1 LAFLK
6 KFQNSLKK
14 IVLDEDLEDEGFSQ
28 ENISYTEEDLERK
41 FQEGYKAAKK
51 ELEAKEVAEAKKELA
66 AKKVADVKEIKEN
79 EDGLGNIKLGPKGI
93 YTEDSINLSMKSS
106 ILFIEDDRDMRDLV
120 AGHLAHSG
128 FDVQTA
134 EDGIQGQALALKY
147 SPDLILLDLMLP
159 NVDGLTLCQRLRRDE
174 RTSNIP
180 TLMITA
186 LGGLKDKVTGF
197 SSGADDYI
205 TKPFDLEE
213 LHVRIKALLR
223 KTNRAQLNSSNQQE
237 ILNYG
242 PLTLVPERFEAIW
255 FESPVRLTHL
265 EFELLHCLLQR
276 HGQTVSPALILKEV
290 WGYEPDDDIETIRVH
305 IRHLRTKLEPDPRK
319 PIYIKTVYGAG
330 YCINL
335 PSRA

>member
-1 LAFLK
+1 M
-6 KFQNSLKK
+6 K
-14 IVLDEDLEDEGFSQ
+14 I
-28 ENISYTEEDLERK
+28 
-41 FQEGYKAAKK
+41 
-51 ELEAKEVAEAKKELA
+51 
-66 AKKVADVKEIKEN
+66 
-79 EDGLGNIKLGPKGI
+79 
-93 YTEDSINLSMKSS
+93 S
-106 ILFIEDDRDMRDLV
+106 ILLIEDDRDMRELV
-120 AGHLAHSG
+120 AGHLEHSG
-128 FDVQTA
+128 FDVQKA
-134 EDGIQGQALALKY
+134 EDGIKGQALALQY

-159 NVDGLTLCQRLRRDE
+159 SVDGLTLCQRLRRDE

-180 TLMITA
+180 ILMVTA

-197 SSGADDYI
+197 NSGADDYI

-223 KTNRAQLNSSNQQE
+223 RANRAQLNSTNQQE

-255 FESPVRLTHL
+255 FDSPIRLTHL

-319 PIYIKTVYGAG
+319 PTYIKTVYGAG
-330 YCINL
+330 YCLELPVKSQVDNVTQVFAEPGNTNLINTVVE
-335 PSRA
+335 